1 MELTKEHFAG
11 FTSPIPIKAHF
22 WKLSYCLW
30 PDLTG
35 LRVLD
40 VGSYDGFYAKA
51 AILRGAESVA
61 CIDNDPLKVDIA
73 MKNCAG
79 LRVSFILMNAVDL
92 TNRIASF
99 DVVFLMG
106 ILYHVGSPFSVLQAA
121 KRMAP
126 VTVVESH
133 LDCRDIDR
141 PVARVYDVDGI
152 DNDETNYWGF
162 NAPGLENLFRRAGFT
177 KIVKTCEHNAPDDQI
192 VTGRGSW
199 ILK

>member
-11 FTSPIPIKAHF
+11 FTSPIPIEAHF
-22 WKLSYCLW
+22 WKLSYCRW

-51 AILRGAESVA
+51 AILRGAKSVV
-61 CIDNDPLKVDIA
+61 CVDNDPLKVYIA
-73 MKNCAG
+73 RKNCAKLPVRFAIMDAAYMHSLDG
-79 LRVSFILMNAVDL
+79 V
-92 TNRIASF
+92 F

-106 ILYHVGSPFSVLQAA
+106 ILYHVENPLALLRYAKWAA
-121 KRMAP
+121 DVA
-126 VTVVESH
+126 VVESH
-133 LDCRDIDR
+133 LDCRDVDR
-141 PVARVYDVDGI
+141 PVARVYDVDGT

-162 NAPGLENLFRRAGFT
+162 NSSGLENLFRRAGFT
-177 KIVKTCEHNAPDDQI
+177 EIEKTNEHNAPDNQI
-192 VTGRGSW
+192 VTSRGSW